1 MIPPGQVGEIKTT
14 LDTSALSGLIGKGI
28 SITTNDPYTPDIQ
41 LVVRAR
47 VVGSVLM
54 LPGYTGFLSNRQIET
69 RSTPF
74 LIRQE
79 PGEVGKLLISAPR
92 ASVPWI
98 DVEVREL
105 TEKHLSDKGL
115 PAGWPGDWLLVA
127 TLKRG
132 APIGHFQ
139 ETVRFN
145 TGLQREPEVTLKI
158 GVDLRP
164 PVNLNSGEVSLV
176 VGQPLTVLAS
186 LRRDLDP
193 KTVVKLSAPAGLSAR
208 AEPGRGRFFK
218 IHLEWN
224 GPLPDAP
231 VELRMEI
238 AGETQTTPIRVV
250 AADQQSGC

>member
-14 LDTSALSGLIGKGI
+14 LDTSTLSGMIGKGV
-28 SITTNDPYTPDIQ
+28 SITTNDPYSAEVQ
-41 LVVRAR
+41 VVVRAR

-54 LPGYTGFLSNRQIET
+54 LPGYKSLLSNRQIET
-69 RSTPF
+69 HRAPF

-79 PGEVGKLLISAPR
+79 PGEVGKLLISKPR

-105 TEKHLSDKGL
+105 TEKYPSDRGL

-127 TLKRG
+127 TLKKG
-132 APIGHFQ
+132 YPIGHFQ
-139 ETVRFN
+139 ETVHFN
-145 TGLQREPEVTLKI
+145 TGLKREPEVTLQI
-158 GVDLRP
+158 VADLRP
-164 PVNLNSGEVSLV
+164 PVNLNSPEISLV
-176 VGQPLTVLAS
+176 AGRPLMVLAS

-193 KTVVKLSAPAGLSAR
+193 QAVKLSAPEGLSAR

-218 IHLEWN
+218 LHLEWN

-231 VELRMEI
+231 VELQMEV
-238 AGETQTTPIRVV
+238 AGETQTMPILVV
-250 AADQQSGC
+250 AAD